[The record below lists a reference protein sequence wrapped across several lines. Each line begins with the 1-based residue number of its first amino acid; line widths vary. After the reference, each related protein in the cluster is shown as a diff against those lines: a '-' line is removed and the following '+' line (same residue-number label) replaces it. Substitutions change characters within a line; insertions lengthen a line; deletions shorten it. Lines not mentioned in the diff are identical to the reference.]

1 MKTLTFIVTV
11 LAAQFAAAQNQPACQ
26 QEAQIIAKISGR
38 ATDSLTYCVAKI
50 DPDSIVQYNIN
61 QLCPLNLSEVLEM
74 GIEFGLTNG
83 HDCEVPVGE
92 TISGVLV
99 KTRSGAIILE

>member
-1 MKTLTFIVTV
+1 MKTLILIVTV
-11 LAAQFAAAQNQPACQ
+11 LAAQFAMAQQPACQ

-38 ATDSLTYCVAKI
+38 DTDSLTYCVAKI
-50 DPDSIVQYNIN
+50 DPTSIVQYNVN
-61 QLCPLNLSEVLEM
+61 QLCPLDLAEVLEQ

-83 HDCEVPVGE
+83 HDCDVPTGD
-92 TISGVLV
+92 ISGVLV